1 MLVDTF
7 SGWVEAFPARAEMA
21 ALPSSRLP
29 GSLQND
35 NDLALVSQVKKRD
48 NKCPR
53 HKMDLALFK
62 DWILQSLN
70 KVGRSNQTLLRLW
83 QETQENWIRLLPIA
97 LLNMWLAPK
106 HKLKLS
112 AFELLYGRPIIP
124 QAQEKGHLRQLEM
137 EQLKYTLQ
145 TGETMKPLTEYV
157 TSAAALPGQRR
168 GKPKN
173 LENQQLAWSAHS

>member
-1 MLVDTF
+1 
-7 SGWVEAFPARAEMA
+7 
-21 ALPSSRLP
+21 
-29 GSLQND
+29 
-35 NDLALVSQVKKRD
+35 
-48 NKCPR
+48 
-53 HKMDLALFK
+53 MDLALFK

-70 KVGRSNQTLLRLW
+70 KVGRSNQTLLRLC

-112 AFELLYGRPIIP
+112 AFELLYGRPIIL

-157 TSAAALPGQRR
+157 TSAAALPGQET
-168 GKPKN
+168 G
-173 LENQQLAWSAHS
+173 QT